1 MSSLLSLSCTERTK
15 QMDKNRNKRR
25 ETELTVDACGYTW
38 EGLRK
43 EREREMEKTISMITQ
58 IKTKVIPL

>member
-1 MSSLLSLSCTERTK
+1 MSSLLSLSYTERTK

-43 EREREMEKTISMITQ
+43 ERERDGENNQHDHTN
-58 IKTKVIPL
+58 

>member
-43 EREREMEKTISMITQ
+43 ERERDGENNQHDHTN
-58 IKTKVIPL
+58 

>member
-1 MSSLLSLSCTERTK
+1 
-15 QMDKNRNKRR
+15 MDKNRNKRR

-43 EREREMEKTISMITQ
+43 EREMEKTISMITQ

>member
-1 MSSLLSLSCTERTK
+1 
-15 QMDKNRNKRR
+15 MDKNRNKRR

-58 IKTKVIPL
+58 IKTKVTPL